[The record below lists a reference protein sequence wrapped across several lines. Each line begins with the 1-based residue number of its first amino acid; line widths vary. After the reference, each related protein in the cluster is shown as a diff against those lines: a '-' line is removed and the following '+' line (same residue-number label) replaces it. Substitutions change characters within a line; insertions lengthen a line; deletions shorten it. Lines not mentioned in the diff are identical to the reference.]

1 MRDAGQGGFTL
12 LEALVAMAVFGIFV
26 SSMSI
31 GLATC
36 NIVWARG
43 QSRAEVQQQ
52 GRIALDRIA
61 REIRVS
67 GYDPP
72 GVIAT
77 LPSPHAI
84 QVAQADRLTFV
95 GDVDRNG
102 TLDEVTYRLSAGT
115 LVREVSTW
123 DGFTF
128 PAATPAELCSGFV
141 TLGFSYYD
149 GNDTELPAPV
159 DSTSLHDIRRITVA
173 VVTTA
178 STVGKEAS
186 LRLVEDVRVR
196 NLCQYH

>member
-1 MRDAGQGGFTL
+1 MRGAAQGGFTL

-26 SSMSI
+26 ASMSI

-36 NIVWARG
+36 NIIWARG
-43 QSRAEVQQQ
+43 QSRAEVQQH

-67 GYDPP
+67 GYDPA

-84 QVAQADRLTFV
+84 QIAQSDRLTFV
-95 GDVDRNG
+95 GDVDRDG
-102 TLDEVTYRLSAGT
+102 TLDEVTFRLAAGR
-115 LVREVSTW
+115 LLREFASW
-123 DGFTF
+123 DGTSF
-128 PAATPAELCSGFV
+128 PAATPAELGNGFA
-141 TLGFSYYD
+141 TLGFTYYD
-149 GNDTELPAPV
+149 GNDAELPAPV
-159 DSTSLHDIRRITVA
+159 DSTTLHDVRRITIA

-178 STVGKEAS
+178 STIGKEAS
-186 LRLVEDVRVR
+186 MRLVEDVRVR